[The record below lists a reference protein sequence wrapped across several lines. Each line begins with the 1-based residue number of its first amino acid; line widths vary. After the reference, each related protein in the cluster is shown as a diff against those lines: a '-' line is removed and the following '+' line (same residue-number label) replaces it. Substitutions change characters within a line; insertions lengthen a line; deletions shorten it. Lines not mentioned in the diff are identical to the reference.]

1 MFNIYTVDLE
11 DSRMFNVGLV
21 KDKTEEWV
29 QSEVERLNMT
39 TEEFS
44 YEYEEV

>member
-1 MFNIYTVDLE
+1 MFNIYIVTIGGT
-11 DSRMFNVGLV
+11 RMFNVGLV
-21 KDKTEEWV
+21 KNKTEEWV
-29 QSEVERLNMT
+29 QSEVKRLNMT